1 MADNQTN
8 RLSELLRNY
17 SGEGPA
23 TSNLNM
29 LAQGLR
35 SRNKEP
41 MNKLKPF
48 SLQDFLDMSALATSP
63 VPVVGD
69 AVGLGADAYRY
80 ATDPSSRTP
89 LNFGL
94 TALGA
99 LPFVPPA
106 AAIFAGPLAKT
117 AKLDKKTLAEG
128 MEKAGRSRDDIWKE
142 TGWFKGPEGKWKF
155 EIDDSGAL
163 FNQSRV
169 NGITKEN
176 DLTVG
181 NPSFDYGPT
190 VGGLLEHNQLKSA
203 YPDGL
208 TKSTIVGNKNS
219 MFGDGVQG
227 SYANGKL
234 TINAPA
240 KAVDARSTT
249 LHELQHAIQQREGFP
264 RGGSPDQMAN
274 EWSMAKDKMNFDTT
288 VAALVREAEAS
299 TNGYVDEAAKLLN
312 EVGIEVSRAHID
324 RAMSIGT
331 KQALKA
337 AEESTNALKKY
348 GDLGIRGSGD
358 PGNKLYHRLAGEAE
372 ARAVQS
378 RMNMNQQQRQ
388 ATPPWQ
394 SYDVPWE
401 QLIVK

>member
-1 MADNQTN
+1 MGLLEQQLSNGLLNQDP
-8 RLSELLRNY
+8 LR
-17 SGEGPA
+17 A
-23 TSNLNM
+23 QTSNRNM
-29 LAQGLR
+29 LAQALKSRQTTPRNQLTGQGL
-35 SRNKEP
+35 
-41 MNKLKPF
+41 
-48 SLQDFLDMSALATSP
+48 LDTAAIGLSP
-63 VPVVGD
+63 IPVIGD
-69 AVGLGADAYRY
+69 LLGLGADANRY
-80 ATDPSSRTP
+80 INDPSSRTP

-117 AKLDKKTLAEG
+117 AKLDQKTLAEG

-155 EIDDSGAL
+155 EIDDSGAKFGTVPTWGVL
-163 FNQSRV
+163 ADKPKVGDVFNHA
-169 NGITKEN
+169 
-176 DLTVG
+176 
-181 NPSFDYGPT
+181 
-190 VGGLLEHNQLKSA
+190 GLYSA
-203 YPDGL
+203 YPN
-208 TKSTIVGNKNS
+208 TKNFTLSPVGATDRVS
-219 MFGDGVQG
+219 GRFLGDGIEL
-227 SYANGKL
+227 NGTPSRAQSSSKKQFDTGL
-234 TINAPA
+234 ADKT
-240 KAVDARSTT
+240 STT
-249 LHELQHAIQQREGFP
+249 LHELQHGVQQSEGFA
-264 RGGSPDQMAN
+264 RGGNPETMAL
-274 EWSMAKDKMNFDTT
+274 EWGMAKDKMNFDTT

-401 QLIVK
+401 QLIIK